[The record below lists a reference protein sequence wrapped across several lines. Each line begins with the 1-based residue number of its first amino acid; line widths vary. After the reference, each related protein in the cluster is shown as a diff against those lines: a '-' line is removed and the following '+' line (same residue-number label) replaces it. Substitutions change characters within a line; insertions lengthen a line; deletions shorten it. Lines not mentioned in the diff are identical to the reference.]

1 MINESFLNE
10 WTEGGNV
17 VTGEDVASFLGPEA
31 LELYKKGKQENAIG
45 NQMKEDKKR
54 DFNDFMKRMNE
65 VDKKNVLT
73 QIL

>member
-45 NQMKEDKKR
+45 NQMKEDKI
-54 DFNDFMKRMNE
+54 DFFKNFMQRLNE
-65 VDKKNVLT
+65 VDKKNTLT
-73 QIL
+73 PIL

>member
-65 VDKKNVLT
+65 VDKKNALT
-73 QIL
+73 PIF